1 MAAQAP
7 AVRPGLGAKET
18 IASIMTRRRCLA
30 SPAEYP
36 ATLQLFLDFNDR
48 LGALQSPPQTCI
60 LPLGLR
66 QLRRQRGPHRRLGP
80 PLGGCQRTKSS
91 TVTLPAPVPQR
102 RRVQTFS
109 P

>member
-36 ATLQLFLDFNDR
+36 AALQL
-48 LGALQSPPQTCI
+48 S
-60 LPLGLR
+60 
-66 QLRRQRGPHRRLGP
+66 
-80 PLGGCQRTKSS
+80 
-91 TVTLPAPVPQR
+91 
-102 RRVQTFS
+102 
-109 P
+109 